1 MSTELPARADAA
13 AGDRVDAG
21 CRGAAASRVPD
32 FFIVGHAKCG
42 TTALYEMLRT
52 HPQIYM
58 PELKEPAYF
67 ATDLRNR
74 FQRPAAGPLPQTL
87 P

>member
-1 MSTELPARADAA
+1 MTASSEEL
-13 AGDRVDAG
+13 
-21 CRGAAASRVPD
+21 ASRLRIPE
-32 FFIVGHAKCG
+32 FFIVGHPKSG

-67 ATDLRNR
+67 ATDLRTR
-74 FQRPAAGPLPQTL
+74 FQRPAAGPLPEHV
-87 P
+87 PA